1 MQFVYRLRLVDY
13 MIVLYVFCV
22 CYEFYN
28 VLQFNIYVYV
38 GVRELIINFINSVN
52 EVLYNNDI
60 SKYLYYF

>member
-13 MIVLYVFCV
+13 MIVLYVFCL
-22 CYEFYN
+22 CYVFYN

-38 GVRELIINFINSVN
+38 GVRELIINFINGVN

>member
-38 GVRELIINFINSVN
+38 GVRELIINFINGVN

>member
-13 MIVLYVFCV
+13 MIVLYVFCL
-22 CYEFYN
+22 CYVFYN